1 MTTPAAALRARR
13 TQALLHGRILP
24 TILRLSTPNVLGL
37 AASTAIIAWDGY
49 IIGLLGSEAL
59 AGAAL
64 VFPISMLM
72 LQMSNGAL
80 GGSINAVIARAL
92 GAADNDSAERLSQH
106 AVVVAATMSAL
117 FTLVM
122 LGLGTQIF
130 KAMGAHNN
138 TLSIA
143 LTYSNTLFLGASSIW
158 LTSTLSAIVRG
169 CGNMTMPSLMLILT
183 AVLHLGLCPA
193 LVFGWGPLPAIGIA
207 GAALSTITVNAIA
220 SGCMAYYLM
229 REQSPLR
236 LRFRNRAL
244 QSKLFKVI
252 MRIGLPGA
260 ISPVLS
266 NGSILMATAYIGS
279 FGTLALAGYGVASR
293 LEFILVPI
301 VFGVGTVLTTM
312 VATNIGAGNTERAL
326 RATWTGSLL
335 VTGVTLT
342 LGTTVALFPMLWMQW
357 FTTDPEIIRF
367 GSNYLHI
374 VGPCYGFFGLGLVL
388 FFASQGSGKL
398 FWPLIGSSS
407 RLVFVALGGWVALTL
422 FTPDP
427 RNMFIVVAIGFA
439 LYATI
444 TTVSILVSR
453 WGAQRS

>member
-1 MTTPAAALRARR
+1 MTTPATALRASR

-92 GAADNDSAERLSQH
+92 GAADSDSAERLSQH
-106 AVVVAATMSAL
+106 AVVVAATISAL
-117 FTLVM
+117 FTLLM
-122 LGLGTQIF
+122 LGLGPQIF

-158 LTSTLSAIVRG
+158 LTGTLSAIVRG
-169 CGNMTMPSLMLILT
+169 CGNMTMPSMMLILT

-220 SGCMAYYLM
+220 SGYMTYYLM

-252 MRIGLPGA
+252 LRIGLPGA

-266 NGSILMATAYIGS
+266 NGSILMATVYIGG

-326 RATWTGSLL
+326 RATWIGSLL

-407 RLVFVALGGWVALTL
+407 RLVFVALGGWVVLKL

-444 TTVSILVSR
+444 TTVSILLSR
-453 WGAQRS
+453 WGVQRS

>member
-24 TILRLSTPNVLGL
+24 TILKLSTPNILGL
-37 AASTAIIAWDGY
+37 TASTAIIAWDGY

-92 GAADNDSAERLSQH
+92 GSGDSDNAERLSQH
-106 AVVVAATMSAL
+106 AVVVATIMSGL

-122 LGLGTQIF
+122 LGLGPQIF
-130 KAMGAHNN
+130 RSMGGQGE

-143 LTYSNTLFLGASSIW
+143 LTYSNTLFLGASTIW
-158 LTSTLSAIVRG
+158 FTSTLSAIVRG
-169 CGNMTMPSLMLILT
+169 CGNMAMPSLMLIIT
-183 AVLHLGLCPA
+183 ALLHLALCPA
-193 LVFGWGPLPAIGIA
+193 LVFGWGPLPAFGIA
-207 GAALSTITVNAIA
+207 GAALSTIIVNAIA
-220 SGCMAYYLM
+220 SALMAYYLM

-244 QSKLFKVI
+244 TKDLFKVI
-252 MRIGLPGA
+252 LRIGLPGA

-335 VTGVTLT
+335 VTGVTLA
-342 LGTTVALFPMLWMQW
+342 LGTTVAVFPLLWMQW
-357 FTTDPEIIRF
+357 FTADPEIIRF
-367 GSNYLHI
+367 GSYYLNI

-388 FFASQGSGKL
+388 FFASQGSGRL
-398 FWPLIGSSS
+398 FWPLVGSSS
-407 RLVFVALGGWVALTL
+407 RLVFVALGGWAVLNL
-422 FTPDP
+422 LRPEP
-427 RNMFIVVAIGFA
+427 GSMFVVIAIGFA
-439 LYATI
+439 LYALI
-444 TTVSILVSR
+444 TATSIVVNR
-453 WGAQRS
+453 WGAVK